1 MSHIEEAN
9 MSIENVKLLM
19 LKGEKGDK
27 GDAGDVSTSQMN
39 EAIQTAVNA
48 EASAR
53 GTADASL
60 AGDITAL
67 SGRVS
72 TAEETIAE
80 HTESIDD
87 IAGLDTEWLDCTL
100 SSGITVGASLPF
112 MKARIR
118 GGVLELFGTFKG
130 VTANYARPF
139 TLPSE
144 IVAKI
149 QSMVLAR
156 FVIVYDNSYATS
168 LVIYNA
174 DGLTS
179 LAVVPNGAT
188 WDANKEFTVTCS
200 IPIYE

>member
-1 MSHIEEAN
+1 

-39 EAIQTAVNA
+39 SAIQTAVNA

-72 TAEETIAE
+72 TAEETIAD
-80 HTESIDD
+80 HTEAIDD
-87 IAGLDTEWLDCTL
+87 IAGLDTAWLDCTL
-100 SSGITVGASLPF
+100 SSGITVGATFPF
-112 MKARIR
+112 MKARIKC
-118 GGVLELFGTFKG
+118 GALELFGTFKG

-144 IVAKI
+144 IMTKI
-149 QSMVLAR
+149 QSMVHAR
-156 FVIVYDNSYATS
+156 FAIIYDNAYATA
-168 LVIYNA
+168 LVIYNS

-179 LAVVPNGAT
+179 LATVPSGAT
-188 WDANKEFTVTCS
+188 WDTNKEFTVTCS